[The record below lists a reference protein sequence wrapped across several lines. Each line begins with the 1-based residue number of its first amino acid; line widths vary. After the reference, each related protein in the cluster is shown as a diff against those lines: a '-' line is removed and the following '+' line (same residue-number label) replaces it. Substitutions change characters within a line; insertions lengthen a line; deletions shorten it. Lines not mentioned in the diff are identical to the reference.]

1 MFGGMMP
8 REGRFF
14 DFFNQHANIAVQGTT
29 ELAALMGNLGELSRR
44 RPAIEELE
52 HAADKVTHDCI
63 ELLHQIF
70 ITPLDRDQIHAL
82 VTRMDDV
89 LDLSEDVAQCVDLY
103 NVTRVS
109 PEAKVLADICVRCAE
124 RMRDAVKL
132 LEDMS
137 QSDQILKICNEI
149 DRLETDADHVMR
161 AAIAKLFRE
170 EADAKEILKQKAIYE
185 LLETI
190 TDRCEDVANIIEG
203 IVLEN
208 A

>member
-1 MFGGMMP
+1 MFGKMMP

-14 DFFNQHANIAVQGTT
+14 DFFNKHAELSCAGAI
-29 ELAALMGNLGELSRR
+29 ELAALMGDLNELSRR

-52 HAADKVTHDCI
+52 KEADKVTHDCI
-63 ELLHQIF
+63 HLLHQVF
-70 ITPLDRDQIHAL
+70 ITPLDRDQIHTL
-82 VTRMDDV
+82 VTTMDDI
-89 LDLSEDVAQCVDLY
+89 LDLSEDVAQCVYLY
-103 NVTRVS
+103 DVRS
-109 PEAKVLADICVRCAE
+109 LRPEAKILADICVRCTE
-124 RMRDAVKL
+124 LVRDAVRL
-132 LEDMS
+132 LEDLS
-137 QSDQILKICNEI
+137 QGKTILKICADI
-149 DRLETDADHVMR
+149 DRLETDADQVMR

-170 EADAKEILKQKAIYE
+170 EPDAKEILKQKAIYE